1 MVAAMNGMAVHGGI
15 IPYGG
20 TFLVFADYCR
30 PALRLAALM
39 RQRVIFVATH
49 DSIGLGED
57 GPTHQPVEHLASLR
71 AIPNMLVFRPAD
83 AVETAGMLGAGAAP
97 ERRPVA
103 SWRSPARSSPP
114 CATSTPT
121 RTSAPAAPTCSRR
134 GRRAARRHHPGH
146 RAPRCTWRIAARAL
160 LAAEGITAAVVSMP
174 CWELFERQDPAYRAS
189 GPGRPRP
196 RVAVEAASPFGWTR
210 YVGQR
215 GRRGRHDRLR
225 RQRTDQAAVRAF
237 RHHGRARRAQGARA
251 CSAWTCR
258 NQGRDAS

>member
-83 AVETAGMLGAGAAP
+83 AVETAECWELALRQAEGPSVLALTRQELPTLRTEHTDENLCARGAYLLAGGDEP
-97 ERRPVA
+97 RDVTIL
-103 SWRSPARSSPP
+103 
-114 CATSTPT
+114 ATGSEVHL
-121 RTSAPAAPTCSRR
+121 AL
-134 GRRAARRHHPGH
+134 AARER
-146 RAPRCTWRIAARAL
+146 
-160 LAAEGITAAVVSMP
+160 LAGEGIAAAVVSMP
-174 CWELFERQDPAYRAS
+174 SWELFERQDPAYRAAVL
-189 GPGRPRP
+189 GTRTAGRGRG
-196 RVAVEAASPFGWTR
+196 RVAVRLDALR
-210 YVGQR
+210 RQR
-215 GRRGRHDRLR
+215 GRRGRHDAASAPAARSSSCTSISASRPSTWR
-225 RQRTDQAAVRAF
+225 RR
-237 RHHGRARRAQGARA
+237 RARSWTGWDSQG
-251 CSAWTCR
+251 S
-258 NQGRDAS
+258 SPP